1 MQRVVFLLMVRV
13 EGVEPSS
20 HAWEAYIIAVIRY
33 PRWLYYSTL
42 QGKRLT
48 VYCEVQSLYLSFT
61 RPVLLHLLI
70 YTKDGAH
77 SIA

>member
-48 VYCEVQSLYLSFT
+48 IYCEAQNVNVFL
-61 RPVLLHLLI
+61 VL
-70 YTKDGAH
+70 GR
-77 SIA
+77 

>member
-42 QGKRLT
+42 QRKRLT
-48 VYCEVQSLYLSFT
+48 IYCTARNRYPSFT
-61 RPVLLHLLI
+61 CSILLI
-70 YTKDGAH
+70 LS
-77 SIA
+77 SIQKIRI

>member
-1 MQRVVFLLMVRV
+1 MVRV

-42 QGKRLT
+42 QSKRLT
-48 VYCEVQSLYLSFT
+48 VYCEAQNANVFFVLGRIIQWGGGDEIT
-61 RPVLLHLLI
+61 RSVKELRP
-70 YTKDGAH
+70 
-77 SIA
+77 

>member
-1 MQRVVFLLMVRV
+1 MLSVILLVVRV

-48 VYCEVQSLYLSFT
+48 FIARRTIATSLSLASLF
-61 RPVLLHLLI
+61 
-70 YTKDGAH
+70 
-77 SIA
+77 

>member
-48 VYCEVQSLYLSFT
+48 IYCTAHNRYLSFT
-61 RPVLLHLLI
+61 CFIVLSSL
-70 YTKDGAH
+70 A
-77 SIA
+77 

>member
-48 VYCEVQSLYLSFT
+48 IYCEVQGLYLSFA

>member
-1 MQRVVFLLMVRV
+1 MQCVVFLLMVRV

-48 VYCEVQSLYLSFT
+48 VYCE
-61 RPVLLHLLI
+61 
-70 YTKDGAH
+70 GAKCERVFR
-77 SIA
+77 AW

>member
-48 VYCEVQSLYLSFT
+48 VYCEVQSLYLSFA